1 MNPARRKETPVK
13 PKFLSLA
20 TALLLATAVDA
31 HTLAAADKPAS
42 GDKLAAKPAKAA
54 ASKAKAGPSE
64 EEAMKAWMAYATPG
78 EPHKLLAKGEGTWA
92 VKVKSWMN
100 PSKPPEETDG
110 TSVAKM
116 VLGGRYLEE
125 HFEGT
130 AMGQPFSGM
139 GTTGYD
145 NYKKKYVATWI
156 DSSATGIMTTTG
168 TFDESGKVMTS
179 WGTMDDPVA
188 KKTVKM
194 KMVGTWVDD
203 DTHRFEMWSTGPG
216 GKMHKVM
223 EMVYTRKK

>member
-1 MNPARRKETPVK
+1 MKSTM
-13 PKFLSLA
+13 LSLA
-20 TALLLATAVDA
+20 TAVLLATAVDVS
-31 HTLAAADKPAS
+31 TLDAADQP
-42 GDKLAAKPAKAA
+42 AKPAPAA
-54 ASKAKAGPSE
+54 KTKAGPSE

-78 EPHKLLAKGEGTWA
+78 EPHQRLAKGEGTWA

-100 PSKPPEETDG
+100 PSKPPEETEG

-125 HFEGT
+125 QYEGT
-130 AMGQPFSGM
+130 MMGQPFSGM

-156 DSSATGIMTTTG
+156 DSAATGIMTTTG
-168 TFDESGKVMTS
+168 TFDRSGKVMTS
-179 WGTMDDPVA
+179 WGTMDDPVG
-188 KKTVKM
+188 KKTVKV

-203 DTHRFEMWSTGPG
+203 DTHQFEMWNPSPD
-216 GKMHKVM
+216 GKMHKSL